1 MEVNGGKMMNIQKS
15 QQKVNFCLFLEGIA
29 QMKGCKPVPRN
40 IILMALEKVIETE
53 KKKGTDI
60 DLFLAKVPSAIE
72 VYKVAASLQKETSMD
87 TCLVADISSAIS
99 EEKKDLPPIEVET
112 LSPIPAEKVKTV
124 MVKARK
130 IFVPPSLLVRK
141 EAPLPKPSGDIK
153 PFALMKAAIIRRH
166 VVKNF
171 DVSFSGRRP
180 IITEGEGEMVKACL
194 NKHHCKE
201 VSSTQ
206 EWLDFNCEGCP
217 GFKRH
222 PE

>member
-1 MEVNGGKMMNIQKS
+1 MEVMMNIQEK
-15 QQKVNFCLFLEGIA
+15 QQKGNFCLFLEGIA

-53 KKKGTDI
+53 RKRGTDI
-60 DLFLAKVPSAIE
+60 DLFLTKVPSAIE
-72 VYKVAASLQKETSMD
+72 VYRVAASLQKETGTD
-87 TCLVADISSAIS
+87 TCLVDVSSAIS

-112 LSPIPAEKVKTV
+112 LSPIPAEEEKKEEEKKIVKSRRRV
-124 MVKARK
+124 F
-130 IFVPPSLLVRK
+130 IPSSLLVRK
-141 EAPLPKPSGDIK
+141 EVPLPKPSGDIK
-153 PFALMKAAIIRRH
+153 PFALMKAAIRRH

-180 IITEGEGEMVKACL
+180 IITEGEGEMAKTCP
-194 NKHHCKE
+194 NKHHCKK
-201 VSSTQ
+201 VASTQ